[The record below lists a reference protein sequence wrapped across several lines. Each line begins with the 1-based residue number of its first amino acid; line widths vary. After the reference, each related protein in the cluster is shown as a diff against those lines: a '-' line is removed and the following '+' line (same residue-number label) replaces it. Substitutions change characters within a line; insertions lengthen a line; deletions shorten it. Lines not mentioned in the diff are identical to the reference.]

1 MVGNA
6 ARRLHWTSGMKPAE
20 DCRPTLSARPERLPV
35 RRAPVRDEDLLARVD
50 ELFQALDTRR
60 R

>member
-1 MVGNA
+1 MLG
-6 ARRLHWTSGMKPAE
+6 G
-20 DCRPTLSARPERLPV
+20 RPERLPV
-35 RRAPVRDEDLLARVD
+35 RRPPAVRDEDLLARVD

>member
-1 MVGNA
+1 MLG
-6 ARRLHWTSGMKPAE
+6 P
-20 DCRPTLSARPERLPV
+20 RPERGKLRRLPV
-35 RRAPVRDEDLLARVD
+35 VRDEELLARVD